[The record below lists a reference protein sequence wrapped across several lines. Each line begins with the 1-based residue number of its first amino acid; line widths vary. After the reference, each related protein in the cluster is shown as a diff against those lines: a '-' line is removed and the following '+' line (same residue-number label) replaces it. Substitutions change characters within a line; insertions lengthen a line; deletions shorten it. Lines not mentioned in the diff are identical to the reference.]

1 MKLVLVVLAAALAA
15 PAAVDE
21 SDFRWDRALESD
33 GGGFAAFVADGP
45 LFAHAKPELADLR
58 VVDSAGQQ
66 VPWRRLPDPA
76 PRASKEVELLNAGVQ
91 GGAFVGLLDLGPTRT
106 VRNRADLVMAN
117 ERDFVGRVT
126 VFGSDDRRT
135 FTRLSTTKV
144 FDLRGATAATS
155 TTLVF
160 PPTDHRFLRLRGVGV
175 PLPVAARVYNAPRPP
190 PLALVES
197 DVSIEQR
204 ERATDVRLDVGYARR
219 PVDLIRISTATPR
232 FDRPVVISG
241 SNGERVFSVLQRG
254 RILRREGVVQLD
266 VPVSAAHRLLSV
278 VIRNGDDA
286 PLRSLRVEARARPR
300 TIVLSEGF
308 APPFRLLYGDRS
320 ARAPTYDF
328 ARLPASELTPIAA
341 GQLGAEREN
350 PDWEPPDDTRS
361 FLERN
366 PRVVEGSLALVAIA
380 LGVGGFFALH
390 RRA

>member
-1 MKLVLVVLAAALAA
+1 MKLILVVLAAALAA

-21 SDFRWDRALESD
+21 SDFRWDRALEAE
-33 GGGFAAFVADGP
+33 GRGFAAFAADGP

-58 VVDSAGQQ
+58 VVDSAGRQA
-66 VPWRRLPDPA
+66 PWRRLPDPA

-91 GGAFVGLLDLGPTRT
+91 GGAFVGLLDLGPTRAI
-106 VRNRADLVMAN
+106 RNRADLVMAN

-126 VFGSDDRRT
+126 VFGSDDRRR

-144 FDLRGATAATS
+144 FDLRGATNATS

-160 PPTDHRFLRLRGVGV
+160 PPTDHRFLQLRGVGV

-190 PLALVES
+190 LAAPVES

-204 ERATDVRLDVGYARR
+204 ERETDVRLNVGYERL

-241 SNGERVFSVLQRG
+241 SNGERVFRVLQRG

-266 VPVSAAHRLLSV
+266 VPVSAAHRLLKV

-308 APPFRLLYGDRS
+308 APPFRLLYGNRS
-320 ARAPTYDF
+320 ARAPAYDF
-328 ARLPASELTPIAA
+328 ARLPASELTPIVAA
-341 GQLGAEREN
+341 QLGAERAN
-350 PDWEPPDDTRS
+350 PAWEPPEDTRS

-380 LGVGGFFALH
+380 LGVGGFFALR

>member
-1 MKLVLVVLAAALAA
+1 MRLVLAAVAAALAA

-21 SDFRWDRALESD
+21 SDFRWERMVQAPSQ
-33 GGGFAAFVADGP
+33 GFATFVADGP
-45 LFAHAKPELADLR
+45 LFAHVKPELADLR
-58 VVDSAGQQ
+58 VVDSDGRQ

-91 GGAFVGLLDLGPTRT
+91 GGAFVGLLDLGPTRA
-106 VRNRADLVMAN
+106 VRNRAELVMAN

-126 VFGSDDRRT
+126 VFGSDDRRR

-160 PPTDHRFLRLRGVGV
+160 PPTDHRFLQLRGVGV
-175 PLPVAARVYNAPRPP
+175 PLPVAARVYNAPRRP
-190 PLALVES
+190 ALGPVES

-204 ERATDVRLDVGYARR
+204 ERATHVGLDVGYERL
-219 PVDLIRISTATPR
+219 PVDLVRISTTTPR

-241 SNGERVFSVLQRG
+241 SNGERVFRVLQRG

-266 VPVSAAHRLLSV
+266 VPVDAAHRMLSV

-300 TIVLSEGF
+300 AVVLAEGS
-308 APPFRLLYGDRS
+308 APPFRLLYGNGS

-328 ARLPASELTPIAA
+328 ARLSARELMPIVA

-350 PDWEPPDDTRS
+350 PDWEPPEDTRS

-380 LGVGGFFALH
+380 LGIGGFFALR

>member
-1 MKLVLVVLAAALAA
+1 MKLIMVIIAAALAA

-21 SDFRWDRALESD
+21 SDFRWDRSLESD

-58 VVDSAGQQ
+58 VVDSAGHQ
-66 VPWRRLPDPA
+66 VPWRKLPDPA

-135 FTRLSTTKV
+135 FTQLSTTKV

-380 LGVGGFFALH
+380 LGVGGFFALR

>member
-1 MKLVLVVLAAALAA
+1 VKLVLVALAAALAA
-15 PAAVDE
+15 PAAIDE
-21 SDFRWDRALESD
+21 SEFRWERMVQAT
-33 GGGFAAFVADGP
+33 GGGFATFVADGP

-58 VVDSAGQQ
+58 VVDSAGRQ
-66 VPWRRLPDPA
+66 VPWRGLPDPA

-91 GGAFVGLLDLGPTRT
+91 GGAFVGLLDLGPTRAI
-106 VRNRADLVMAN
+106 RNRAELVIAN
-117 ERDFVGRVT
+117 DRDFVGRVT

-160 PPTDHRFLRLRGVGV
+160 PPTDHRFLQLRGVGV
-175 PLPVAARVYNAPRPP
+175 PLPVASRVYNAPRRP

-204 ERATDVRLDVGYARR
+204 ERATHVRLDVGYERR
-219 PVDLIRISTATPR
+219 PVDLIRIRTATPR
-232 FDRPVVISG
+232 FDRRVIISG
-241 SNGERVFSVLQRG
+241 SNGERVFRVLQRG

-266 VPVSAAHRLLSV
+266 VPVSAAHRMLSV
-278 VIRNGDDA
+278 VIQNGDDA
-286 PLRSLRVEARARPR
+286 PLRALRVEARARPR
-300 TIVLSEGF
+300 PVVLAEGSP
-308 APPFRLLYGDRS
+308 PPFRLLYGNRS

-328 ARLPASELTPIAA
+328 VSLPARELAPLAA
-341 GQLGAEREN
+341 GQLGPEREN
-350 PDWEPPDDTRS
+350 PAWEPPDDSRS

-366 PRVVEGSLALVAIA
+366 PRVVEGSLALVALA
-380 LGVGGFFALH
+380 LGVGGFFALR